1 MERNIDELTQKL
13 LKEGVEKGQAQADKI
28 IAEAKEE
35 TSRIVAQAR
44 AEAADI
50 QAKGKKDV
58 SDLEANTK
66 SELKMFTSQALNAL
80 KTEIANVVSG
90 QVVEEAVKAVVDDKT
105 FMEKLIL
112 QLAERWSGGE
122 ELVISSDDADA
133 LRALFAKKAKKM
145 LDNGVKIAQVN
156 GQKAAFSISP
166 ADGSY
171 RVDFGEE
178 QFVDYFKS
186 FLRPQL
192 VEMLF

>member
-13 LKEGVEKGQAQADKI
+13 LKDGVEKGQAQADKI

-35 TSRIVAQAR
+35 AARIVAQAR
-44 AEAADI
+44 AEATDI
-50 QAKGKKDV
+50 QTKGKKDV
-58 SDLEANTK
+58 ADMEANTK
-66 SELKMFTSQALNAL
+66 SELKMFTSQALGAL

-90 QVVEEAVKAVVDDKT
+90 QVVEEAVKAVVDDKA

-112 QLAERWSGGE
+112 QLAEKWSGGE
-122 ELVISSDDADA
+122 DVVISATDAEA
-133 LRALFAKKAKKM
+133 LRSLFAKKAKQL
-145 LDNGVKIAQVN
+145 LDKGVKIAQVN

>member
-13 LKEGVEKGQAQADKI
+13 LKEGVEKGQAEADKI

-35 TSRIVAQAR
+35 ASRIVALAR
-44 AEAADI
+44 EEAAAI
-50 QAKGKKDV
+50 EAKGKKDV
-58 SDLEANTK
+58 ADLEANTK

-90 QVVEEAVKAVVDDKT
+90 RVVGEAVKAVADDKA
-105 FMEKLIL
+105 FMESLIL
-112 QLAERWSGGE
+112 QLAEKWSGGE
-122 ELVISSDDADA
+122 ELVISTADADA
-133 LRALFAKKAKKM
+133 LRALFAKKAKGM
-145 LDNGVKIAQVN
+145 LDKGVKIAQVN